1 MPKNTH
7 AESTSAKIAESTES
21 ATMQS
26 DSIESSVP
34 PQTPAKD
41 TIFQT
46 PTHKKFEFDAQVAS
60 VFDDMLARSIPY
72 YKDTLE
78 LCVDFMAQ
86 NIARIEQA
94 KVAESKG
101 ADSGAPAESQ
111 KSAKSRESIDSA
123 PKSRIYDLG
132 CSTGN
137 TLLALRNRVDSKL
150 IGLDSSDAMISQ
162 AKLKAKAY
170 SANIEFV
177 CADFMEVAFARA
189 QGFIANYTLQF
200 IRPPMRAKLVGK
212 IYDALDFG
220 GVLMVSE
227 KTTSANRMLDSQMIA
242 YYHAYKAR
250 NGYTTSEIAAKREAL
265 ENVLVPYSLDENIAL
280 LKDAGFLHVE
290 VLFKWV
296 NFATLIAVK

>member
-7 AESTSAKIAESTES
+7 TESASAKIADSTES
-21 ATMQS
+21 AAMQS
-26 DSIESSVP
+26 DSIESSTP

-41 TIFQT
+41 TIFQN

-86 NIARIEQA
+86 NIARIAQA
-94 KVAESKG
+94 KVTESRGTDFKS
-101 ADSGAPAESQ
+101 ADSSAPL
-111 KSAKSRESIDSA
+111 DSA

-137 TLLALRNRVDSKL
+137 TLLALRNRVDSEL
-150 IGLDSSDAMISQ
+150 IGLDSSEAMIHQ

-212 IYDALDFG
+212 IYDALDSG
-220 GVLMVSE
+220 GVLIVSE

-242 YYHAYKAR
+242 YYHAHKAR

-280 LKDAGFLHVE
+280 LKDAGFSHVE

>member
-1 MPKNTH
+1 MPKNT
-7 AESTSAKIAESTES
+7 
-21 ATMQS
+21 
-26 DSIESSVP
+26 P

-41 TIFQT
+41 TIFQN

-86 NIARIEQA
+86 NIKRIEQA
-94 KVAESKG
+94 KVTESSQNAESKS
-101 ADSGAPAESQ
+101 ADSGAPANPQ
-111 KSAKSRESIDSA
+111 KSVESRDSIDSA
-123 PKSRIYDLG
+123 PKSKIYDLG

-137 TLLALRNRVDSKL
+137 TLLALRNRVDSEL
-150 IGLDSSDAMISQ
+150 IGLDSSEAMIHQ

-200 IRPPMRAKLVGK
+200 IRPPMRAKLVSK
-212 IYDALDFG
+212 IYDALDSG
-220 GVLMVSE
+220 GVLIVSE

-280 LKDAGFLHVE
+280 LKDAGFSHVE